1 PFMPFVTEELWA
13 ETGKVGPAR
22 DGFLMLAEWPKLD
35 GIAYPEADAELS
47 WLIAVISAIRSVRT
61 EMNVPAG
68 ARVPLVVVGGK
79 AQTIARIETHRPAI
93 ERLARVSTIEAV
105 DAVPPSSAQFVVG
118 EASWG
123 LPLADLIDIE

>member
-1 PFMPFVTEELWA
+1 TLSGDDAAAKAETRATAAWALDQILIMLHPFMPFVTEELWA
-13 ETGKVGPAR
+13 ETGKAGPAR

-79 AQTIARIETHRPAI
+79 AQTIARIETH
-93 ERLARVSTIEAV
+93 
-105 DAVPPSSAQFVVG
+105 
-118 EASWG
+118 
-123 LPLADLIDIE
+123 